1 MNIRPKKY
9 ALFGNTYQAK
19 KSAHVLRLL
28 SILDKYQA
36 EVYIQKEFYQFLTKD
51 LKMDIQAA
59 GVFENDDFHADM
71 VLSMGGD
78 GTFLKAA
85 SYVGNKNIP
94 ILGINTGRL
103 GFLADVSPEEMEET
117 FEDIYKKNYK
127 IEDRSVLQAFSE
139 GQPLKGYPCGLN
151 EIAILKRD
159 SSSMITIH
167 TSINGAYLTTY
178 QADGLV
184 IATPTGSTAYSLS
197 IGGPV
202 IVPHSNTIAIT
213 PVAPHSLNIR
223 PIVINDDWEITLD
236 VESRSH
242 NFLVAIDGRSET
254 CREGTRLVI
263 RKADYQ
269 IKVVKRPNHIF
280 FHTLRDKMM
289 WGADGRG

>member
-51 LKMDIQAA
+51 LKMDIQVA
-59 GVFENDDFHADM
+59 GVFDNDDFHADM

-117 FEDIYKKNYK
+117 FEDIYK
-127 IEDRSVLQAFSE
+127 
-139 GQPLKGYPCGLN
+139 G
-151 EIAILKRD
+151 
-159 SSSMITIH
+159 
-167 TSINGAYLTTY
+167 TT
-178 QADGLV
+178 
-184 IATPTGSTAYSLS
+184 
-197 IGGPV
+197 
-202 IVPHSNTIAIT
+202 
-213 PVAPHSLNIR
+213 R
-223 PIVINDDWEITLD
+223 
-236 VESRSH
+236 
-242 NFLVAIDGRSET
+242 
-254 CREGTRLVI
+254 
-263 RKADYQ
+263 
-269 IKVVKRPNHIF
+269 
-280 FHTLRDKMM
+280 
-289 WGADGRG
+289 